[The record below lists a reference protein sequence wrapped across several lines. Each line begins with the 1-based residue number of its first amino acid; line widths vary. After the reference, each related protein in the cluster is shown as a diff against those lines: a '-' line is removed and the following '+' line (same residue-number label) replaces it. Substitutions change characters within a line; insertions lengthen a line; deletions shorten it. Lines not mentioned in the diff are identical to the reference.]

1 MPVPKGIALGLDLF
15 TPRAPAVIGLDVDDS
30 SIRMV
35 ELSRTKSGLRLE
47 RYAVEQLPQGAI
59 SDHSV
64 VEKDVVNAA
73 LLACRKKLGSK
84 IKAAAAAVPASSIQ
98 TMRTRLAEGLR
109 DDEIDTAVMTEVND
123 KGNVVIE
130 QTSLDYQILE
140 TFPGADGLP
149 GEMDVLIA
157 TCVKEKVEERIALV
171 EAAGLKALIID
182 SDQMAMIDA
191 IEKSMERQGAVLESK
206 LIMLMNLTHRST
218 YFYFVKNG
226 QVVHEREHP
235 FGTEQLAQEIGNL
248 YDVDAQVGDRIRLGL
263 KSVDDTQMLIRA
275 KDDFVETAAQEAG
288 RAIQLF
294 ITATNHSAV
303 SSVVMMGNGVGLPN
317 MAKTLNRVLG
327 VDCEIANPFAGMS
340 VNADIDAKQLFIDAP
355 ALAVAC
361 GLALRRFDK

>member
-35 ELSRTKSGLRLE
+35 ELSRTKTGLCLE

-64 VEKDVVNAA
+64 IDKDLVNVA
-73 LLACRKKLGSK
+73 LVACRKKLGSK

-98 TMRTRLAEGLR
+98 TMRIRVTEGLR

-123 KGNVVIE
+123 KGNVSIE
-130 QTSLDYQILE
+130 QTSLDYQVIE
-140 TFPGADGLP
+140 TFPGADGQP
-149 GEMDVLIA
+149 GELDLLIA

-182 SDQMAMIDA
+182 SDQMSMIDA
-191 IEKSMERQGAVLESK
+191 IEKSMERQGEAPENN
-206 LIMLMNLTHRST
+206 LIMLINLTHRST
-218 YFYFVKNG
+218 HFYFVKKG
-226 QVVHEREHP
+226 LVVHEREHP
-235 FGTEQLAQEIGNL
+235 FGTEQLAQEIGSL

-263 KSVDDTQMLIRA
+263 KTVENTELLIRA
-275 KDDFVETAAQEAG
+275 KEDFVETAAQEAG

-303 SSVVMMGNGVGLPN
+303 SSVVLLGNGVGLPN
-317 MAKTLNRVLG
+317 MAQTLNRVLG
-327 VDCEIANPFAGMS
+327 VDCQIANPFAGMS
-340 VNADIDAKQLFIDAP
+340 IGTSVDSKQLFIDAP